1 MTRCK
6 LGSLVLATVVC
17 GAPVAVAE
25 GPYWNAE
32 PFTQSFDQKG
42 KTAADFTYS
51 GIRINSVNPD
61 VPEIRFGCSERF
73 GLTATIT
80 FLPASQ
86 SDPLK
91 SQHVKLRQR
100 TTMLKI
106 EGRDRES
113 VPWTVV
119 KETRTIQTRY
129 SRHAAMIYNAIVQ
142 QLPFTITEP
151 YKGKT
156 TITPPPMDDDFK
168 QFAKSCHVTSG

>member
-1 MTRCK
+1 MSHFRF
-6 LGSLVLATVVC
+6 GALVLASVL
-17 GAPVAVAE
+17 GSAPIAVAE
-25 GPYWNAE
+25 GPYWNVE
-32 PFTQSFDQKG
+32 QFTQSFDQKG

-51 GIRINSVNPD
+51 GLRLNSVNPD
-61 VPEIRFGCSERF
+61 VPEIRFGCSERY

-80 FLPASQ
+80 FEPASQ
-86 SDPLK
+86 SDPMK
-91 SQHVKLRQR
+91 SQHVKLRQK

-119 KETRTIQTRY
+119 KETRTVQTRY
-129 SRHAAMIYNAIVQ
+129 SKHAAMIYNAIVQ
-142 QLPFTITEP
+142 QLPFTISEP

-168 QFAKSCHVTSG
+168 LFAKTCHVTSG